1 MAGPIVRIS
10 CDKEVE
16 FQKPVTLQVPLSLRE
31 KPDFPDSSLVRARVL
46 FQQSEG
52 EHREWTEITESLEFP
67 PSFDETAIRFKVRH
81 FSGYAKAVL
90 LCVFILCI
98 LHLLDGTTLFMY
110 VTQFYQVHG
119 QVFRL
124 LLNRH
129 DSKLDTLRES
139 DRKSFK
145 FRVMVSLYL
154 RGNAIRASSDN
165 RWKCNPCP
173 YNWDG
178 VVIMRSLCNCKYIT
192 CPYVRYIFN
201 GLYRKI
207 CIPGFNKG
215 CKEKY
220 IYQFRTLFGHALS
233 KLDMNKTC

>member
-1 MAGPIVRIS
+1 LAGPIVRIS

-52 EHREWTEITESLEFP
+52 AEHREWTEITECLEET

-98 LHLLDGTTLFMY
+98 LHLMDGTTLFMY

-124 LLNRH
+124 LLRATNYKR
-129 DSKLDTLRES
+129 STKTQSTRLETRYSERE
-139 DRKSFK
+139 
-145 FRVMVSLYL
+145 
-154 RGNAIRASSDN
+154 
-165 RWKCNPCP
+165 
-173 YNWDG
+173 
-178 VVIMRSLCNCKYIT
+178 
-192 CPYVRYIFN
+192 
-201 GLYRKI
+201 
-207 CIPGFNKG
+207 
-215 CKEKY
+215 
-220 IYQFRTLFGHALS
+220 
-233 KLDMNKTC
+233 

>member
-16 FQKPVTLQVPLSLRE
+16 FQKPITLQVPLSLRE

-52 EHREWTEITESLEFP
+52 EHREWTEITESLEET

-98 LHLLDGTTLFMY
+98 LHLLDGTTLFVTQLY

-124 LLNRH
+124 LLRATNYKQSTKTQSTRLETRY
-129 DSKLDTLRES
+129 SERE
-139 DRKSFK
+139 
-145 FRVMVSLYL
+145 
-154 RGNAIRASSDN
+154 
-165 RWKCNPCP
+165 
-173 YNWDG
+173 
-178 VVIMRSLCNCKYIT
+178 
-192 CPYVRYIFN
+192 
-201 GLYRKI
+201 
-207 CIPGFNKG
+207 
-215 CKEKY
+215 
-220 IYQFRTLFGHALS
+220 
-233 KLDMNKTC
+233 